1 MDNKTDT
8 INITD
13 FSTKDLQE
21 FNKLKNLHNF
31 VSKQKIQIIDNFGNE
46 ISNYDIL
53 TIHIGIIR
61 NKISKILIKYNN
73 QL

>member
-46 ISNYDIL
+46 FSNYDIL